1 LSSVA
6 HTTSDRI
13 LDTAERLVQMR
24 GFNGFSY
31 ADVAAELDI
40 TKASLHY
47 HFRGKA
53 ELGKALIER
62 YDERFT
68 AALDAIYA
76 EPTGSLAK
84 LRAYADL
91 YAGVMDDERMCL
103 CGMLAAEYRT
113 LPGDMQHAVVD
124 FFDANEAWLDKVLR
138 EGRKRGELAFSG
150 SPREVARAM
159 ISALEGAL
167 LTSRPY
173 SDPERFRATARQMI
187 KRLANPAPRTA
198 RGAPGR

>member
-1 LSSVA
+1 LSSQQA
-6 HTTSDRI
+6 HSPNTTSERI
-13 LDTAERLVQMR
+13 LDTAERLLQMR

-53 ELGKALIER
+53 ELGKALIDR
-62 YDERFT
+62 YGERF
-68 AALDAIYA
+68 AEALDEIAA
-76 EPTGSLAK
+76 RREGAVARLS
-84 LRAYADL
+84 AYADL

-113 LPGDMQHAVVD
+113 LPDDMQQAVVD
-124 FFDANEAWLDKVLR
+124 FFDANEAWLDRVLR
-138 EGRKRGELAFSG
+138 EGRKKGELAFTG
-150 SPREVARAM
+150 SAREVARAM
-159 ISALEGAL
+159 IGALEGAL

-173 SDPERFRATARQMI
+173 SDPKRFRATAREMV
-187 KRLANPAPRTA
+187 KRLASPA
-198 RGAPGR
+198 

>member
-1 LSSVA
+1 
-6 HTTSDRI
+6 
-13 LDTAERLVQMR
+13 MR

-31 ADVAAELDI
+31 ADVAEELDI

-53 ELGKALIER
+53 ELGKALIDR
-62 YDERFT
+62 YGERFT
-68 AALDAIYA
+68 AALDEIYA
-76 EPTGSLAK
+76 APTGAVAK

-113 LPGDMQHAVVD
+113 LPGDMQHAVVA

-138 EGRKRGELAFSG
+138 EGRKRGELAFTG

-173 SDPERFRATARQMI
+173 SDPARFRATAQQMV
-187 KRLANPAPRTA
+187 KRLANPT
-198 RGAPGR
+198 

>member
-1 LSSVA
+1 MPTTS
-6 HTTSDRI
+6 TSDRI

-31 ADVAAELDI
+31 ADVAEELEI

-62 YDERFT
+62 YGERFT
-68 AALDAIYA
+68 TSLDAIYA
-76 EPTGSLAK
+76 APTGSVAK

-113 LPGDMQHAVVD
+113 LPDDMQHAVVE
-124 FFDANEAWLDKVLR
+124 FFDANEAWLDRVLR
-138 EGRKRGELAFSG
+138 EGRKSGELAFAG
-150 SPREVARAM
+150 SPREVARAL

-173 SDPERFRATARQMI
+173 SDPKRFRATAREMI
-187 KRLANPAPRTA
+187 KRLANPTARTA
-198 RGAPGR
+198 GPAPGR

>member
-1 LSSVA
+1 MPTTA
-6 HTTSDRI
+6 TSDRI

-31 ADVAAELDI
+31 ADVAEELDI

-62 YDERFT
+62 YGERFT

-76 EPTGSLAK
+76 APTGAAAK

-113 LPGDMQHAVVD
+113 LPGDMQHAVVA
-124 FFDANEAWLDKVLR
+124 FFDTNEAWLDKVLR
-138 EGRKRGELAFSG
+138 EGRRRGELTSTG

-159 ISALEGAL
+159 VSALEGAL

-173 SDPERFRATARQMI
+173 SDPKRFRVTAREMI
-187 KRLANPAPRTA
+187 KRLANPAARTA
-198 RGAPGR
+198 RPAPGR

>member
-1 LSSVA
+1 LSSSKRA
-6 HTTSDRI
+6 TSDRI

-31 ADVAAELDI
+31 ADVASELDI

-47 HFRGKA
+47 HFPSKA
-53 ELGKALIER
+53 ALGQALIDR
-62 YDERFT
+62 YDERFA
-68 AALDAIYA
+68 AALDDIYA
-76 EPTGSLAK
+76 APTGAVAK

-91 YAGVMDDERMCL
+91 YAGVLDDERMCL

-113 LPGDMQHAVVD
+113 LPDGMRSAVVA
-124 FFDANEAWLDKVLR
+124 FFDSNEVWLDRVLR
-138 EGRKRGELAFSG
+138 EGRRRGELAFTG
-150 SPREVARAM
+150 SAREVARAM

-173 SDPERFRATARQMI
+173 SDPKRFRATARQMI
-187 KRLANPAPRTA
+187 KRLANPAPSKR
-198 RGAPGR
+198 APGRP

>member
-1 LSSVA
+1 LSRSERA
-6 HTTSDRI
+6 TSDRI

-53 ELGKALIER
+53 ELGKALIDR
-62 YDERFT
+62 YGERFG

-76 EPTGSLAK
+76 QPGGALAK

-113 LPGDMQHAVVD
+113 LPEAMQGSVVA
-124 FFDANEAWLDKVLR
+124 FFDANEAWLDRVLR
-138 EGRKRGELAFSG
+138 EGRKRGELAFTG

-159 ISALEGAL
+159 ISVLEGAL

-173 SDPERFRATARQMI
+173 ADPDRFRATAREMI
-187 KRLANPAPRTA
+187 KRLANPTARTA
-198 RGAPGR
+198 PAASRR

>member
-1 LSSVA
+1 MP
-6 HTTSDRI
+6 TTATPDRI

-31 ADVAAELDI
+31 ADVAEELDI

-53 ELGKALIER
+53 ELGRALIER
-62 YDERFT
+62 YGERFT

-76 EPTGSLAK
+76 APTGAAAK

-113 LPGDMQHAVVD
+113 LPGDMQHAVVA

-138 EGRKRGELAFSG
+138 EGRKRGELTFTG

-159 ISALEGAL
+159 VSALEGAL

-173 SDPERFRATARQMI
+173 SDPKRFRATAREMI
-187 KRLANPAPRTA
+187 KRLANPAARTA
-198 RGAPGR
+198 RPAPGR

>member
-1 LSSVA
+1 MPTSS
-6 HTTSDRI
+6 TSDRI

-31 ADVAAELDI
+31 ADVAEELEI

-62 YDERFT
+62 YGERFT
-68 AALDAIYA
+68 ASLDAIYA
-76 EPTGSLAK
+76 APTGSVAK

-91 YAGVMDDERMCL
+91 YVGVMDDERMCL

-113 LPGDMQHAVVD
+113 LPDDMQHAVIE
-124 FFDANEAWLDKVLR
+124 FFDANEAWLDRVLR
-138 EGRKRGELAFSG
+138 EGRKSGELAFAG
-150 SPREVARAM
+150 SPREVARAL

-173 SDPERFRATARQMI
+173 SDPKRFRATAREMI
-187 KRLANPAPRTA
+187 KRLASPTPKTA
-198 RGAPGR
+198 GPAPGR

>member
-6 HTTSDRI
+6 QKTNTTSDRI

-53 ELGKALIER
+53 ELGKALIDR
-62 YDERFT
+62 YGERFGD
-68 AALDAIYA
+68 ALDEIARRRTSA
-76 EPTGSLAK
+76 VSRLN
-84 LRAYADL
+84 AYADL
-91 YAGVMDDERMCL
+91 YAGVMADERMCL

-138 EGRKRGELAFSG
+138 EGRRKGELAFTG
-150 SPREVARAM
+150 SAREVARAM

-173 SDPERFRATARQMI
+173 SDPKRFRATAREMI
-187 KRLANPAPRTA
+187 KRLANPA
-198 RGAPGR
+198 GA

>member
-1 LSSVA
+1 
-6 HTTSDRI
+6 
-13 LDTAERLVQMR
+13 MR

-31 ADVAAELDI
+31 ADVAEELDI

-62 YDERFT
+62 YGERFT

-76 EPTGSLAK
+76 APTGAAAK

-113 LPGDMQHAVVD
+113 LPGDMQHAVVA
-124 FFDANEAWLDKVLR
+124 FFDTNEAWLDKVLR
-138 EGRKRGELAFSG
+138 EGRRRGELTFTG

-159 ISALEGAL
+159 VSALEGAL

-173 SDPERFRATARQMI
+173 SDPKRFRVTAREMI
-187 KRLANPAPRTA
+187 KRLANPAARTA
-198 RGAPGR
+198 RPAPGR

>member
-1 LSSVA
+1 LSRSNGA
-6 HTTSDRI
+6 TSERI

-31 ADVAAELDI
+31 ADVAGELDI
-40 TKASLHY
+40 TTASLHY
-47 HFRGKA
+47 HYRGKA
-53 ELGKALIER
+53 ELGKALIDR
-62 YDERFT
+62 YGERFG
-68 AALDAIYA
+68 ASLEAIHARPAGAL
-76 EPTGSLAK
+76 PK

-113 LPGDMQHAVVD
+113 LPEPMQEAVVT
-124 FFDANEAWLDKVLR
+124 FFDANEEWLDRVLR
-138 EGRKRGELAFSG
+138 EGRKRGELTFSG
-150 SPREVARAM
+150 SPREVARAL

-173 SDPERFRATARQMI
+173 ADPGRFRATAREMI
-187 KRLANPAPRTA
+187 KRLAHPAPR
-198 RGAPGR
+198 RAPAATRR

>member
-1 LSSVA
+1 MPTTA
-6 HTTSDRI
+6 TSDRI

-31 ADVAAELDI
+31 ADVAEELDI

-62 YDERFT
+62 YGERFT

-76 EPTGSLAK
+76 APTGAAAK

-113 LPGDMQHAVVD
+113 LPGDMQHAVVA

-138 EGRKRGELAFSG
+138 EGRRRGELTFTG

-159 ISALEGAL
+159 VSALEGAL

-173 SDPERFRATARQMI
+173 SDPKRFRVTAREMI
-187 KRLANPAPRTA
+187 KRLANPAARTA
-198 RGAPGR
+198 RPAPGR

>member
-1 LSSVA
+1 MPTA
-6 HTTSDRI
+6 TSDRI
-13 LDTAERLVQMR
+13 LDTAERLVQIR

-31 ADVAAELDI
+31 ADVAEELDI

-53 ELGKALIER
+53 ELGKALIDR
-62 YDERFT
+62 YGERFT
-68 AALDAIYA
+68 AALDEIYA
-76 EPTGSLAK
+76 APTGSLAK

-113 LPGDMQHAVVD
+113 LPGDMQDAVVA

-138 EGRKRGELAFSG
+138 EGRKRGELAFTG
-150 SPREVARAM
+150 SPRDVARAM
-159 ISALEGAL
+159 ISTLEGAL

-173 SDPERFRATARQMI
+173 SDPARFRATAQQMV
-187 KRLANPAPRTA
+187 KRLANPTPRTA
-198 RGAPGR
+198 RPAAGR

>member
-1 LSSVA
+1 MPTSS
-6 HTTSDRI
+6 TSDRI

-31 ADVAAELDI
+31 ADVAEELEI

-62 YDERFT
+62 YGERFT
-68 AALDAIYA
+68 ASLDAIYA
-76 EPTGSLAK
+76 APIGPVAK

-91 YAGVMDDERMCL
+91 YVGVMDDERMCL
-103 CGMLAAEYRT
+103 CGMLAAEYR
-113 LPGDMQHAVVD
+113 
-124 FFDANEAWLDKVLR
+124 KS
-138 EGRKRGELAFSG
+138 GELAFAG
-150 SPREVARAM
+150 SPREVARAL

-173 SDPERFRATARQMI
+173 SDPKRFRATAREMI
-187 KRLANPAPRTA
+187 KRLASPPPKTA
-198 RGAPGR
+198 GPAPGR